1 MQNLKCRK
9 IRGSHHGRRANF
21 LRKQAEV
28 CVFRELLRSDWSL
41 FYKHGVKKRRIA
53 CAFLKA
59 SYANECLCKC
69 CFVLIYWTVWPCKQL
84 GGKDNRW
91 ALLSLICLVHC
102 AVCHTLAHFGITW
115 ERTKSKAEI
124 RFPLSSSLMTMNF
137 SFFAFGFNTFTSV
150 IKFLW

>member
-1 MQNLKCRK
+1 MQKNSWQPSWAPRQFSQNRK
-9 IRGSHHGRRANF
+9 FVFSENYFALIGPCFTNMAS
-21 LRKQAEV
+21 RKD
-28 CVFRELLRSDWSL
+28 EL
-41 FYKHGVKKRRIA
+41 A
-53 CAFLKA
+53 CSFLKA

-124 RFPLSSSLMTMNF
+124 RFPLSSLLMTMNF
-137 SFFAFGFNTFTSV
+137 LFFAFGFNTFTSV
-150 IKFLW
+150 IKLLR

>member
-1 MQNLKCRK
+1 MQKNSWQPSWPPRQFSQKAS
-9 IRGSHHGRRANF
+9 GSLCFPRIT
-21 LRKQAEV
+21 
-28 CVFRELLRSDWSL
+28 SL
-41 FYKHGVKKRRIA
+41 WLVPVLQTWRQERRIA